1 MGEGRIM
8 EIRVIKANPSTIRN
22 EILNNEIKTESKLRV
37 AAYARVSTDKDE
49 QEDSFERQVDY
60 YTRYISSNPKWTLVD
75 IYSDPGI
82 TGTRADKRPG
92 FQRMIADCKEHK
104 IDRILC
110 KSLARFARNTVD
122 ALNYIRQLK
131 ELGVTI
137 FFESQNI
144 DTATSGGDV
153 LLTILAAMAEEESR
167 TISKNVKWSMEKK
180 FQKGEFLLC
189 YTRFLG
195 YTRDENHKMVIVEE
209 EAKIVRRIYAEFI
222 SGKPI
227 AVIRKELMDEGIP
240 APCGGKEWHYTTIYS
255 ILHNEKYYGAALMG
269 KTYKPDVLSKKRYKN
284 EGQSQMYYAEGV
296 IETPII
302 SKETYQLAQL
312 EFKRKA
318 DLIKNEGFG
327 KSRLTVVSGCFY
339 RKIKCGCC
347 GNYYVRNIQH
357 TKPGINEVYYTC
369 GTRRK
374 DASKCAQGGIKES
387 LIKEAFVD
395 CLNKLAINIDEI
407 KSVVKLAIQEVVV
420 NDPNEALE
428 EFDRQIDALQQQMAA
443 LAKRKNESL
452 ISDEQ
457 YAIEGDKIAVAIEKV
472 KQDKVNYEFA
482 SIQQRKDNIRF
493 NEIVEIIDSLN
504 PDKEFD
510 EIAFNSL
517 VDSVLIN
524 EKYKITFNLAIGI
537 SVTIDKTPKKGV
549 CKHK

>member
-1 MGEGRIM
+1 MGERRIM
-8 EIRVIKANPSTIRN
+8 EVKVIKANPQTIRQQIIN
-22 EILNNEIKTESKLRV
+22 QELTTESKLRV

-92 FQRMIADCKEHK
+92 FQKMIADCKEHK

-131 ELGVTI
+131 ELGITI

-180 FQKGEFLLC
+180 FQKGDFLLN

-209 EAKIVRRIYAEFI
+209 EAKIIRRIFNEFI

-284 EGQSQMYYAEGV
+284 EGQVQMYYAEGV
-296 IETPII
+296 IENPII

-312 EFKRKA
+312 EFQRKA
-318 DLIKNEGFG
+318 ELIKNHGFG
-327 KSRLTVVSGCFY
+327 QSRLTTVSGCFY

-357 TKPGINEVYYTC
+357 TKKGFNEVYYTC
-369 GTRRK
+369 GTRRQN
-374 DASKCAQGGIKES
+374 ASKCAQQGIKES

-395 CLNKLAINIDEI
+395 CVNKLSVNIDEI
-407 KSVVKLAIQEVVV
+407 KSVVKLALKDVIIENP
-420 NDPNEALE
+420 NDVLE
-428 EFDRQIDALQQQMAA
+428 EFDKQLETLQNQMAV
-443 LAKRKNESL
+443 LAKRKNEKL
-452 ISDEQ
+452 ITEEE
-457 YAIEGDKIAVAIEKV
+457 YAIQGDKISIAIDKV
-472 KQDKVNYEFA
+472 KEDKINYEFA
-482 SIQQRKDNIRF
+482 SIQQRKDNERF
-493 NEIVEIIDSLN
+493 NEVVKIVDSLN
-504 PDKEFD
+504 PEKEFD
-510 EIAFNSL
+510 ENVFNTL
-517 VDSVLIN
+517 VDSITIN
-524 EKYKITFNLAIGI
+524 EKYKITFNLVIGLSI
-537 SVTIDKTPKKGV
+537 TINKTP
-549 CKHK
+549 CRTTDN